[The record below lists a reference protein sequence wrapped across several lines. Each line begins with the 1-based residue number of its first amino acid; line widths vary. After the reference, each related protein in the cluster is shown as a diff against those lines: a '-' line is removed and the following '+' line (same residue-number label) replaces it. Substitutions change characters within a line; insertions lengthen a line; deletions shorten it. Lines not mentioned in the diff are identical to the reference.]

1 MKLGGDIG
9 TYELDLSGI
18 RLSSNIIP
26 TPVGV
31 HSVGTWAQPMHSV
44 VNWYDLGFRGGASHI
59 DILAGADSA
68 LTVSAK
74 TNMGVRG
81 ADYQTYNTNAEEII
95 FHKKVNF
102 NAGVNIIGSPG
113 SGGVDSGQYGSAS
126 EVPVITV
133 NASGLL
139 IQLEQLM

>member
-1 MKLGGDIG
+1 
-9 TYELDLSGI
+9 
-18 RLSSNIIP
+18 
-26 TPVGV
+26 
-31 HSVGTWAQPMHSV
+31 
-44 VNWYDLGFRGGASHI
+44 
-59 DILAGADSA
+59 
-68 LTVSAK
+68 
-74 TNMGVRG
+74 MGVRG

-133 NASGLL
+133 NASGLVDS
-139 IQLEQLM
+139 IGTVNVAGVTSISFDSASYNFTINTADGGVFTKNDSHQKAWFGCWYSWICYFNSNYIS